1 MMNGR
6 LIIAFRDEEG
16 AVGRIVGLV
25 ERRGFELRGI
35 AMSGDAPGTGGAAGH
50 KLTLD
55 VFARDASRRLDVL
68 DLQLMRLDG
77 VSRVST
83 IAAATEPVS

>member
-1 MMNGR
+1 MNGR
-6 LIIAFRDEEG
+6 LVIAFRDEEG

-35 AMSGDAPGTGGAAGH
+35 AMSGETPVPGGFREH

-55 VFARDASRRLDVL
+55 VAGRDAGRRLDVL
-68 DLQLMRLDG
+68 DLQLRRLDG
-77 VSRVST
+77 VSHVST
-83 IAAATEPVS
+83 IAAAREPVS